1 MCVNIYIMETIR
13 IQFQPKLKEKILAV
27 LNSFSKE
34 EVQIIYEDS
43 LFEEN
48 QKRAQ
53 ESYDKLS
60 NGKSKLYDIDELD
73 AMLEKT
79 ISKYED

>member
-1 MCVNIYIMETIR
+1 METIR

-34 EVQIIYEDS
+34 EVQIIFEDS

-53 ESYDKLS
+53 ESHDKLS
-60 NGKSKLYDIDELD
+60 SGKSKLYDIDELD